1 MKRRQHN
8 PKLAIGS
15 RIRLSTL
22 GIERCSKLKVRT
34 GVVVGINPSG
44 TSFRVLI
51 DGRKLPRTLH
61 ESYIEPEEEV
71 QPTRCGPVAH
81 EALQSEVRGRAY
93 RV

>member
-1 MKRRQHN
+1 MPGRAPMQRRQHN

-15 RIRLSTL
+15 RIRLSAL

-34 GVVVGINPSG
+34 GVVVGINPNG

-71 QPTRCGPVAH
+71 QPIVA
-81 EALQSEVRGRAY
+81 AY
-93 RV
+93 GIRLTYE

>member
-1 MKRRQHN
+1 MQRRQHN
-8 PKLAIGS
+8 PKLVIGS
-15 RIRLSTL
+15 RIRLSAL

-34 GVVVGINPSG
+34 GVVMGINPNG

-71 QPTRCGPVAH
+71 QPIA
-81 EALQSEVRGRAY
+81 AA
-93 RV
+93 

>member
-1 MKRRQHN
+1 MPRRQHN

-15 RIRLSTL
+15 RIRLSAL

-34 GVVVGINPSG
+34 GVVVGINLIG

-61 ESYIEPEEEV
+61 ESYIEPEEP
-71 QPTRCGPVAH
+71 QGL
-81 EALQSEVRGRAY
+81 ALHVNWLRGLRLL
-93 RV
+93 RR